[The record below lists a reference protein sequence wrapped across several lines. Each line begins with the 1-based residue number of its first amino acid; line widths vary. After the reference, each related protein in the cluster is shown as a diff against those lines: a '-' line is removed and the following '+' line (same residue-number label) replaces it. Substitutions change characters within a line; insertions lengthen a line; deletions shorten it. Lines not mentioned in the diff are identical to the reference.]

1 MESEDTRPEPP
12 EDMLHRVIEREE
24 RGAVVILRLAHGKA
38 SALDLELLRALD
50 DAFAIEERSGSRAV
64 VLTGTGS
71 IFSAGVDL
79 LRVVEG
85 GRAYLAEF
93 LPALDASLRRLIAF
107 EKPLVAAINGH
118 AIAGGFVMGC
128 AADRRLLARGKA
140 TYGAPELEV
149 GVPFPPAALELVRL
163 GCPPA
168 VLREIV
174 FESRIFTAEDC
185 LARGL
190 VDELVAPETLLDRA
204 VECARKLASP
214 PGRSFAITK
223 RLLRRPAIDRLEREG
238 SRSEEILAAW
248 SSDEVLGAVRAYVQR
263 ILRK

>member
-1 MESEDTRPEPP
+1 M
-12 EDMLHRVIEREE
+12 IERTEH
-24 RGAVVILRLAHGKA
+24 GDVVLLRLAHGKA
-38 SALDLELLRALD
+38 SALDLELLRAID
-50 DAFAIEERSGSRAV
+50 EAFAREQGSPARAV

-79 LRVVEG
+79 VRVVEG

-93 LPALDASLRRLIAF
+93 LPALDACLRRLLAF

-118 AIAGGFVMGC
+118 AIAGGLVIAC

-163 GCPPA
+163 GVPPA
-168 VLREIV
+168 SLREV
-174 FESRIFTAEDC
+174 ALESRIFGVEDC

-190 VDELVAPETLLDRA
+190 VDELVPLEGLLDRA
-204 VECARKLASP
+204 LQCAEKLAAP
-214 PGRSFAITK
+214 PARSFAIAK
-223 RLLRRPAIDRLEREG
+223 RLLRRPAIERLEREG
-238 SRSEEILAAW
+238 SRAEEILDAW
-248 SSDEVLGAVRAYVQR
+248 ASDEVLGAVRGYVR
-263 ILRK
+263 RVLGK

>member
-1 MESEDTRPEPP
+1 M
-12 EDMLHRVIEREE
+12 
-24 RGAVVILRLAHGKA
+24 RGVVVILRLAHGKA
-38 SALDLELLRALD
+38 AALDLEFLRAID
-50 DAFAIEERSGSRAV
+50 DAFAREEHSAARAV

-79 LRVVEG
+79 FRVVDG

-93 LPALDASLRRLIAF
+93 LPALDACLRRLLAF

-118 AIAGGFVMGC
+118 AIAGGFVMAC
-128 AADRRLLARGKA
+128 AADRRLLARGRA

-163 GCPPA
+163 GCPPDA
-168 VLREIV
+168 LREIV
-174 FESRIFTAEDC
+174 LESRIFGCEDC

-190 VDELVAPETLLDRA
+190 VDELVLPEALLDRA
-204 VECARKLASP
+204 VERAGKLASP

-223 RLLRRPAIDRLEREG
+223 RLLRRPALERLEREG
-238 SRSEEILAAW
+238 SRSEEILDAW
-248 SSDEVLGAVRAYVQR
+248 ASDEVLGAIRGYVQR

>member
-1 MESEDTRPEPP
+1 MWFNIDVNSGLESQC
-12 EDMLHRVIEREE
+12 
-24 RGAVVILRLAHGKA
+24 LRIQWLAK
-38 SALDLELLRALD
+38 S
-50 DAFAIEERSGSRAV
+50 V
-64 VLTGTGS
+64 
-71 IFSAGVDL
+71 
-79 LRVVEG
+79 
-85 GRAYLAEF
+85 
-93 LPALDASLRRLIAF
+93 
-107 EKPLVAAINGH
+107 
-118 AIAGGFVMGC
+118 
-128 AADRRLLARGKA
+128 
-140 TYGAPELEV
+140 
-149 GVPFPPAALELVRL
+149 
-163 GCPPA
+163 
-168 VLREIV
+168 
-174 FESRIFTAEDC
+174 ESRIFTAEDC

>member
-1 MESEDTRPEPP
+1 
-12 EDMLHRVIEREE
+12 
-24 RGAVVILRLAHGKA
+24 VILRLAHGKA
-38 SALDLELLRALD
+38 SAMDLEFLRAID
-50 DAFAIEERSGSRAV
+50 EAFAREEGSAARAV

-93 LPALDASLRRLIAF
+93 LPALDACLRRLLAF

-118 AIAGGFVMGC
+118 AIAGGFVMAC
-128 AADRRLLARGKA
+128 AADRRILARGRA

-163 GCPPA
+163 GCPPDA
-168 VLREIV
+168 LREV
-174 FESRIFTAEDC
+174 ALESRIFGCEDC

-190 VDELVAPETLLDRA
+190 VDELVLPEALLDRA
-204 VECARKLASP
+204 VECATTLSRP
-214 PGRSFAITK
+214 PALSFAITK
-223 RLLRRPAIDRLEREG
+223 RLLRRPALERLEREG
-238 SRSEEILAAW
+238 SRAGEILDAW
-248 SSDEVLGAVRAYVQR
+248 ATDEVLGAIRGYVQR
-263 ILRK
+263 VLRK

>member
-1 MESEDTRPEPP
+1 
-12 EDMLHRVIEREE
+12 VIEREE
-24 RGAVVILRLAHGKA
+24 RGPVVILRLAHGKA
-38 SALDLELLRALD
+38 SAMDLELLRAIEG
-50 DAFAIEERSGSRAV
+50 AFAREERSPARAV

-93 LPALDASLRRLIAF
+93 LPALDACFRRMLAF

-118 AIAGGFVMGC
+118 AIAGGFVMAC
-128 AADRRLLARGKA
+128 AADRRLLARGRA

-163 GCPPA
+163 GCPPGA
-168 VLREIV
+168 LREV
-174 FESRIFTAEDC
+174 ALESRVFGCEDC

-190 VDELVAPETLLDRA
+190 VDELVAPEALLDRA
-204 VECARKLASP
+204 VECATKLSAP
-214 PGRSFAITK
+214 PERSFAITK
-223 RLLRRPAIDRLEREG
+223 RLLRRPALERLEREG
-238 SRSEEILAAW
+238 SRSEEILDAW
-248 SSDEVLGAVRAYVQR
+248 ASDEVLGAVRDYVQR
-263 ILRK
+263 VLRK

>member
-1 MESEDTRPEPP
+1 
-12 EDMLHRVIEREE
+12 MLLRVIEREE

-38 SALDLELLRALD
+38 SAMDLELLRAID
-50 DAFAIEERSGSRAV
+50 DAFALEERSPSRAV

-93 LPALDASLRRLIAF
+93 LPALDRTLRRLLAF

-118 AIAGGFVMGC
+118 AIAGGFVIAC

-149 GVPFPPAALELVRL
+149 GVPFPPSALELVRL

-168 VLREIV
+168 SLREITL
-174 FESRIFTAEDC
+174 ESRIFGCEDC

-190 VDELVAPETLLDRA
+190 VDELVPPETLLDVAVQRA
-204 VECARKLASP
+204 TKLASP
-214 PGRSFAITK
+214 PARAFAITK
-223 RLLRRPAIDRLEREG
+223 RLLRRPALERLEREG
-238 SRSEEILAAW
+238 SRSEEILGAW
-248 SSDEVLGAVRAYVQR
+248 ASDEVLGAIRAYVQR
-263 ILRK
+263 ILRN